1 MTPVNY
7 PIGQEVT
14 RDPWTSPQD
23 GNSGDEPP
31 NDITRWGTPGTSKE
45 RVMITKTNDQDVL
58 AQYEARMQRFDR
70 EDCAGEAAEL
80 EREARALEHEAGV
93 LR

>member
-1 MTPVNY
+1 
-7 PIGQEVT
+7 
-14 RDPWTSPQD
+14 
-23 GNSGDEPP
+23 
-31 NDITRWGTPGTSKE
+31 
-45 RVMITKTNDQDVL
+45 MITKTNDQDVL